1 MDPQIVALSNGAAT
15 GLIIAAGAGGSF
27 ALVLAVTLLT
37 VRRTERKVAR
47 REREMAAVGAGDGR
61 DTYPPQPYS
70 PQEPHT
76 HRPFSRPYQIP
87 RQESAHGT
95 ATNGSRPTGS
105 AGAELPMAPW
115 PPPKGD
121 EE

>member
-1 MDPQIVALSNGAAT
+1 MDPQIAALSDGAAT

-27 ALVLAVTLLT
+27 ALVLALTLLT

-47 REREMAAVGAGDGR
+47 RERKMAAVGAGNGR

-70 PQEPHT
+70 PQEPHS

-87 RQESAHGT
+87 RQESAHGE

-105 AGAELPMAPW
+105 NGTELPMAPW